1 MDLPETPL
9 NRREYLAIAVA
20 TASVVAYIVS
30 ESPDSDPSGLSA
42 LGGEPGT
49 YGVDG
54 YGEGGY
60 GE

>member
-1 MDLPETPL
+1 MDTPETPL

-20 TASVVAYIVS
+20 TASVAAYTLVS
-30 ESPDSDPSGLSA
+30 ESSDSGLSA

-54 YGEGGY
+54 YGTGGY
-60 GE
+60 GEGE

>member
-1 MDLPETPL
+1 MDTPETPL
-9 NRREYLAIAVA
+9 NLDRREYLAIAGA
-20 TASVVAYIVS
+20 TASVVAHTLVS
-30 ESPDSDPSGLSA
+30 ESGDSGLSA

-54 YGEGGY
+54 YGTDGY